1 MEGRFLDCD
10 AKELQR
16 LNENA
21 ENSNTKKSTDTWRNK
36 KKKTPEKKLKAAN
49 EHASQLL
56 SSLTANKRILVDYEK
71 GRN

>member
-10 AKELQR
+10 AQELQR

-21 ENSNTKKSTDTWRNK
+21 ENSNTKKITT
-36 KKKTPEKKLKAAN
+36 KKKTLEKKLKAAN

-56 SSLTANKRILVDYEK
+56 SSLAGCKQTYFSRL
-71 GRN
+71 R